1 MNAIKSLF
9 IPCIDT
15 DYDADYIINAFY
27 TKDIATISRITLLPF
42 NTKTGVYNKAY
53 LDIAEW
59 HETEAA
65 YEFVNML
72 KSKIPQSRI
81 VHHSSDDNWCWL
93 VGINKRDVPR
103 NRYFSFYTTENYL
116 VQECDEPW
124 TQNPWNTV
132 DKNDS
137 LDFLAF
143 KCLRRMLTRI

>member
-1 MNAIKSLF
+1 MNTIKSLF
-9 IPCIDT
+9 IQCIDT

-27 TKDIATISRITLLPF
+27 CKDIATISRITLLPF

-81 VHHSSDDNWCWL
+81 EHHSTDDNWCWL
-93 VGINKRDVPR
+93 VGINTKEIPS
-103 NRYFSFYTTENYL
+103 NSILAFYTTENYL
-116 VQECDEPW
+116 VQECDEHW
-124 TQNPWNTV
+124 TQNPWNTL
-132 DKNDS
+132 DTKNN

-143 KCLRRMLTRI
+143 KCIRKMIEKN